1 MKDRSINLHD
11 GYGHLLKIM
20 ADKISSLR
28 AASAQLG
35 DDVATQRT
43 VIIADGQAYKVKE
56 TMEEVAALIA
66 AIPEEQS

>member
-1 MKDRSINLHD
+1 MRARIRVRSRA
-11 GYGHLLKIM
+11 K
-20 ADKISSLR
+20 AEISIS
-28 AASAQLG
+28 
-35 DDVATQRT
+35 RT

>member
-11 GYGHLLKIM
+11 GDGHLLKVM

-28 AASAQLG
+28 ASSAQLG

-56 TMEEVAALIA
+56 TMDEVTALIA
-66 AIPEEQS
+66 AVPEDRS